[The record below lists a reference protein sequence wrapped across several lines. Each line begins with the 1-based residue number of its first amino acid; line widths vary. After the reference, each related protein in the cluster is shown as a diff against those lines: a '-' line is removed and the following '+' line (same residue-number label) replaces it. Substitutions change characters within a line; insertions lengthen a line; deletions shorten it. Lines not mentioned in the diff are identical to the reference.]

1 MKQPGWAEQEATGL
15 SPLHCSQTPS
25 AELSQGSEKHSRTLH
40 PYKTKQP
47 HSNHDGQRPEGEALV
62 LSRWLRTKT
71 KVICQSLWITWDLGQ
86 IVQNLN
92 VGEIYNYFG

>member
-1 MKQPGWAEQEATGL
+1 MAIMKGRW
-15 SPLHCSQTPS
+15 
-25 AELSQGSEKHSRTLH
+25 
-40 PYKTKQP
+40 
-47 HSNHDGQRPEGEALV
+47 PEGEALV

-71 KVICQSLWITWDLGQ
+71 TVICRSLWITWDLGQ